1 MAMLMG
7 NGKCSVDFETM
18 NEYNLV
24 ILNLMSYF
32 AEVPWDDKDADVLRM
47 VVEEVDEGIRLH
59 LREEERFLESLDY
72 PYIDAHKDRYL
83 LFLDQMKILKEL
95 CWSGQPHLVRNI
107 LLSLQCLLVHHMF
120 NFENEYCMFSES
132 GRLRAVHQQQKV
144 ANS

>member
-1 MAMLMG
+1 MLTE
-7 NGKCSVDFETM
+7 NWKCSVDFETI
-18 NEYNLV
+18 NEYNMV
-24 ILNLMSYF
+24 VLNLINYF
-32 AEVPWDDKDADVLRM
+32 AEVLWDGKNADILKL

-107 LLSLQCLLVHHMF
+107 LFSLRCRLVHHMF

-132 GRLRAVHQQQKV
+132 RRARAVHQQQKV
-144 ANS
+144 GNS